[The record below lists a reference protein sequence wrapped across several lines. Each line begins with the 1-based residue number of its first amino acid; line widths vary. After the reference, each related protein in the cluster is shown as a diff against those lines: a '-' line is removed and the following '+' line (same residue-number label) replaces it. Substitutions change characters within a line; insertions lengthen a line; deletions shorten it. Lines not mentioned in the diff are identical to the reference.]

1 MENNNKKMKL
11 EDFIML
17 WGFIFFIFG
26 AIGMVQIGILDG
38 LNSFI
43 FIGFLIFLI
52 GLSILIVIAIYDK
65 KEKNRFN

>member
-17 WGFIFFIFG
+17 WGFMIFIFG

-38 LNSFI
+38 LSGFI
-43 FIGFLIFLI
+43 FIGLLIFLI
-52 GLSILIVIAIYDK
+52 GLSILILIAIYDK
-65 KEKNRFN
+65 MGKNKFK